1 MGVVRFRAGNHLFP
15 PATQVQRHNRVPLR
29 GIVTRRIF
37 RPGEVA
43 GTSYSDRSAGWLMC
57 ENFTR
62 NCGTDCGIADER

>member
-43 GTSYSDRSAGWLMC
+43 GTSYSDRSAG
-57 ENFTR
+57 
-62 NCGTDCGIADER
+62 